1 MPRGCLGQEW
11 IGNETVL
18 CALSADIPA
27 RGAVGKLQLTLL
39 HQPRAESMGQIRAE
53 IQVGVSVTSQFRS
66 GCNVF
71 MLTWH

>member
-11 IGNETVL
+11 IGDETAL

-27 RGAVGKLQLTLL
+27 RGAVGKLQFTLL
-39 HQPRAESMGQIRAE
+39 HQPRAESMGQLGEE
-53 IQVGVSVTSQFRS
+53 IQVGVGVTSQFRS